1 MFAKT
6 NCVVRFVQLASFALI
21 LVPGPTGFAASMV
34 SSKEE
39 LQSLGDNEGIVIGSF
54 VINVEKGKENES
66 GGAIL
71 EGRKAEDFDYGVTIT
86 ERQSSAVAEAI
97 AASLPFRTSYEFEV
111 KPEQEF
117 TFLKKLPAG
126 TYQIR
131 NISQLGFSTLSTN
144 LSMDFTVKPRQTT
157 YIGRLAVQFP
167 NRAMALSQVTTR
179 VTDAQE
185 ETIRSLKKEHGDSLF
200 ANVVKELMSMRSS
213 ATWSASTVDTGAAAS
228 STESA
233 QLTPLDKILMIEG
246 DFPDRKYSSLGDVT
260 VTVNK
265 LTAFHPAP
273 TKEMVSQKLK
283 EEAAK
288 LGADAV
294 IFVRYGTVGVS
305 LLSYG
310 SLEGKGRA
318 IKFVK

>member
-1 MFAKT
+1 MLARKLF
-6 NCVVRFVQLASFALI
+6 VVGFVQLALFALT
-21 LVPGPTGFAASMV
+21 LVPSLTGFADSMV

-39 LQSLGDNEGIVIGSF
+39 LQGLGENEGIVVGSF
-54 VINVEKGKENES
+54 VVNVEKGEENES
-66 GGAIL
+66 EAAFL
-71 EGRKAEDFDYGVTIT
+71 KGRKAGDFDYGVTIS
-86 ERQSSAVAEAI
+86 ERLSSAVADAMAE
-97 AASLPFRTSYEFEV
+97 SLPFKTRYEFEV

-126 TYQIR
+126 TYQVR
-131 NISQLGFSTLSTN
+131 SISQLGFSN
-144 LSMDFTVKPRQTT
+144 LSVALSVDFTVKPRQTT

-167 NRAMALSQVTTR
+167 DRVTMLSQVTTK

-185 ETIRSLKKEHGDSLF
+185 ETINSLKKEHGDSFF
-200 ANVVKELMSMRSS
+200 ANVAKELMSMSSS
-213 ATWSASTVDTGAAAS
+213 ATWSTSSVDTGAAAS
-228 STESA
+228 STATA
-233 QLTPLDKILMIEG
+233 QPTPYDKILMIEG
-246 DFPDRKYSSLGDVT
+246 DSPDRKYSSLGDVT

-265 LTAFHPAP
+265 LTVFHPAP
-273 TKEMVSQKLK
+273 TKEMVNRKLK

-288 LGADAV
+288 LGADAI
-294 IFVRYGTVGVS
+294 IFVRYGTVGMS

>member
-6 NCVVRFVQLASFALI
+6 NCVVRFVQLASFAFL
-21 LVPGPTGFAASMV
+21 LVPGLTGFAASMV

-54 VINVEKGKENES
+54 VINVEKGKEDES
-66 GGAIL
+66 SGAFL
-71 EGRKAEDFDYGVTIT
+71 EGRKAGDFEYGVTIT

-97 AASLPFRTSYEFEV
+97 AASVPFRTSYGFEV

-131 NISQLGFSTLSTN
+131 NINQLGFSTLSTT

-185 ETIRSLKKEHGDSLF
+185 ETINSLRKEHGDSLF
-200 ANVVKELMSMRSS
+200 ANVAKELMSLRSS
-213 ATWSASTVDTGAAAS
+213 ATWSTSSVDTGAAAS
-228 STESA
+228 SSESA
-233 QLTPLDKILMIEG
+233 QPTPYDKILMIEG
-246 DFPDRKYSSLGDVT
+246 DIPGRKYSSLGDVT
-260 VTVNK
+260 VSVNK
-265 LTAFHPAP
+265 LTIFHAAP
-273 TKEMVSQKLK
+273 TRDMVNQKLK

-294 IFVRYGTVGVS
+294 IFLRYGTVGMTA
-305 LLSYG
+305 LSYG
-310 SLEGKGRA
+310 GLEGKGRA
-318 IKFVK
+318 I